1 MKVLITSDGHLNK
14 GEPERL
20 GTFLQLVEQGIEEEI
35 DALLV
40 GGDLFHSNRAFRSLK
55 GEITRHMRKLGPD
68 FEVLTVPGNHDSEVS
83 SSNFLGKNFTVL
95 DEKNRRKE
103 VYSREDKLEVIGLP
117 FTEGTST
124 AETGNILPKPSEGV
138 NSILLTHGSL
148 IDPNGNYAFTGP
160 LDEREDKE
168 HLLFREDLEKIEY
181 DLVVLGH
188 WHGTKLIE
196 GREGYFLYPG
206 SFIPVSR
213 REKGEKYYWIL
224 EITGEEAIDL
234 QKRPVRFESSW
245 YFREETL
252 FLVPG
257 HESAPQ
263 EELRQ
268 LLESIEPD
276 DRCRLNVVVDG
287 FLPEEKELGF
297 RNKLLEVT
305 GGFEDQFG
313 KIQLDWNVIG
323 TDKIDTPLVNKFI
336 RKVEALDNSEVEP
349 KDFLEND
356 ESQLADYFRETIEE
370 EFGRVK
376 REILKRSLQIFS
388 ERLD

>member
-1 MKVLITSDGHLNK
+1 M
-14 GEPERL
+14 
-20 GTFLQLVEQGIEEEI
+20 
-35 DALLV
+35 
-40 GGDLFHSNRAFRSLK
+40 
-55 GEITRHMRKLGPD
+55 
-68 FEVLTVPGNHDSEVS
+68 
-83 SSNFLGKNFTVL
+83 
-95 DEKNRRKE
+95 
-103 VYSREDKLEVIGLP
+103 
-117 FTEGTST
+117 
-124 AETGNILPKPSEGV
+124 
-138 NSILLTHGSL
+138 
-148 IDPNGNYAFTGP
+148 
-160 LDEREDKE
+160 
-168 HLLFREDLEKIEY
+168 
-181 DLVVLGH
+181 
-188 WHGTKLIE
+188 
-196 GREGYFLYPG
+196 
-206 SFIPVSR
+206 
-213 REKGEKYYWIL
+213 
-224 EITGEEAIDL
+224 
-234 QKRPVRFESSW
+234 RFESSW

-257 HESAPQ
+257 HENAPQ